1 MVIIVDGALWGGV
14 LVDGS
19 GPLMPAG
26 WQDDVNGEFAAAGC
40 EVRMGWSEQP
50 AAVQAAWLQ
59 EASCLVLFAH
69 THVDAAFLDGA
80 PNLVLLST
88 PGMLTQGGQGG
99 RPAPL
104 GSRLHRIPAHS
115 LLNLHGI

>member
-1 MVIIVDGALWGGV
+1 MPKHVIIVDGALWGGV

-59 EASCLVLFAH
+59 VASCLV
-69 THVDAAFLDGA
+69 
-80 PNLVLLST
+80 
-88 PGMLTQGGQGG
+88 QGC
-99 RPAPL
+99 
-104 GSRLHRIPAHS
+104 
-115 LLNLHGI
+115 